1 MDTTVKKGKGKKG
14 KGNKTAASELEELS
28 VVVPEQINY
37 LTFLIKLLNEE
48 KEKAQAVVTCEK
60 KAMAENLQKKD
71 VVRPTQ
77 RIIVYGGRSSK
88 GLAQQDLW
96 SLNYTTGE
104 WSTLK
109 LSKSQKCINPHPR
122 FGHTMISTSLNNRI
136 ALFGGS
142 DGRAR
147 LSDAQVLHLQINP
160 NDGIKAVE
168 KDILMKADPSTVVQ
182 KYYPAISTP
191 LDSDNE
197 HDVHVHDNDLGVSFG
212 WVKFGKPASKRGSFK
227 TETSGRYLGTWNVTM
242 QQPMDNKSGKCS
254 WKYDNHSKGG
264 KVLSKQFEKRR
275 SGTRMEHC
283 SYRCCDFY

>member
-14 KGNKTAASELEELS
+14 KGNKTASAELEELS

-37 LTFLIKLLNEE
+37 LTFLMELLNEE

-122 FGHTMISTSLNNRI
+122 YVKKYKNRI
-136 ALFGGS
+136 A
-142 DGRAR
+142 
-147 LSDAQVLHLQINP
+147 
-160 NDGIKAVE
+160 
-168 KDILMKADPSTVVQ
+168 
-182 KYYPAISTP
+182 
-191 LDSDNE
+191 
-197 HDVHVHDNDLGVSFG
+197 
-212 WVKFGKPASKRGSFK
+212 
-227 TETSGRYLGTWNVTM
+227 
-242 QQPMDNKSGKCS
+242 
-254 WKYDNHSKGG
+254 
-264 KVLSKQFEKRR
+264 
-275 SGTRMEHC
+275 
-283 SYRCCDFY
+283 